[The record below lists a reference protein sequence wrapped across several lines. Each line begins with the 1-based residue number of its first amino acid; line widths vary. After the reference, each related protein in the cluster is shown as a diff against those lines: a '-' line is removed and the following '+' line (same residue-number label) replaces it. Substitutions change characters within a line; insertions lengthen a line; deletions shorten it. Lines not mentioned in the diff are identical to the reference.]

1 MSEKILIIDDEENIR
16 YTFET
21 FLSDEGYEVVTARDY
36 YEALDLIDKSDFELI
51 FADIILEGK
60 TGIDILKKV
69 KELKINCPVVMI
81 TGAPNIETSLDALR
95 LGAFDYV
102 LKPVRQ
108 ETLLHITDKALRHK
122 ALVDEKEKYRS
133 NIEAIFSSVKDAIIT
148 VDNQLI
154 ILEINEAAKGICN
167 ISRNVIGKPIN
178 SLPKFCNEQCLNALQ
193 ETIQKKKPVE
203 IYRLEC
209 KHELRPHQVVNV
221 TTHPLLYNRT
231 VFSGAVLVIRDE
243 THLVDLERDMRERQQ
258 LHNIIGKS
266 EKMQAIYSLIEN
278 LADVQT
284 TVLVTGESG
293 TGKGLVA
300 EALHYKRQQSN
311 KPFVKV
317 NCSALSEGLLESEL
331 FGHVKGAFTGAVQDR
346 IGRFQKANG
355 GTIFLDEIGDVSP
368 RTQLQLLRVLQ
379 EREFER
385 VGDST
390 PIRVDVRVVA
400 ATNQNL
406 KEKIRRG
413 EFREDL
419 YYRLKVVEVCLPS
432 LRERKEDIPLLV
444 NHFINKFNKKLNKE
458 IVAISSDVQKIF
470 MEYQW
475 PGNVRELEH
484 TLEHAFV
491 LCHHQ
496 ETIAVNHLPPEF
508 KEFFETKISFLEDMK
523 LDEPKAILQALKK
536 TSWNKV
542 MAAHLLGMSRRTIY
556 RKIHDYNIRMQDS

>member
-1 MSEKILIIDDEENIR
+1 MKAKILVIDDEENIR
-16 YTFET
+16 FTFES
-21 FLSDEGYEVVTARDY
+21 FLFDEGFEVATAKNYD
-36 YEALDLIDKSDFELI
+36 EALDALNRADFDLI

-69 KELKINCPVVMI
+69 RMLRLTTPVVMI

-108 ETLLHITDKALRHK
+108 ETLLHVTDKALRYK
-122 ALVDEKEKYRS
+122 TLLDEKEKYRS
-133 NIEAIFSSVKDAIIT
+133 NLEAIFSSVKDAIIT
-148 VDNQLI
+148 VDKELSV
-154 ILEINEAAKGICN
+154 LEINDAARSICSL
-167 ISRNVIGKPIN
+167 SRNDIGKQIG
-178 SLPKFCNEQCLNALQ
+178 SLPKFCSEQCLNALR
-193 ETIQKKKPVE
+193 ETIQEKKPLE

-221 TTHPLLYNRT
+221 TSYPLLYNSSI
-231 VFSGAVLVIRDE
+231 FAGAVLIVRDE
-243 THLVDLERDMRERQQ
+243 THLADLERDMIERQQ

-266 EKMQAIYSLIEN
+266 EKMQTIYSLIEN

-284 TVLVTGESG
+284 TVLITGESG

-300 EALHYKRQQSN
+300 EALHYKRQGNN

-317 NCSALSEGLLESEL
+317 NCSALSESLLESEL

-346 IGRFQKANG
+346 VGRFQKANG

-368 RTQLQLLRVLQ
+368 RMQLQLLRVLQ

-390 PIRVDVRVVA
+390 PIKVNVRIVA
-400 ATNQNL
+400 ATNKNL
-406 KEKIRRG
+406 KEKIKSG

-419 YYRLKVVEVCLPS
+419 YYRLKVVEITLPS
-432 LRERKEDIPLLV
+432 LKDRMEDVPLLAE
-444 NHFINKFNKKLNKE
+444 HFLNKFNKKLGKE
-458 IVAISSDVQKIF
+458 ITAISSDVQKLF
-470 MEYQW
+470 MEYHW
-475 PGNVRELEH
+475 PGNIRELEH

-491 LCHHQ
+491 VCHQ
-496 ETIAVNHLPPEF
+496 DTITVNHLPLEF
-508 KEFFETKISFLEDMK
+508 KEFYETRISFLEDK
-523 LDEPKAILQALKK
+523 KIDEPKAILQALKK

-556 RKIHDYNIRMQDS
+556 RKIHDYNIKMRDS